1 MLWSKDHTGN
11 KEAQNSGANGFDV
24 EDSLDVTRQKCSS
37 QGECQELVKL
47 TDLHPA
53 ALASLD
59 LSGPKAHL
67 AQTVAQ
73 SLDLVKHLWERV
85 NSGSFNEAAL
95 WRGEHNEN

>member
-59 LSGPKAHL
+59 LVMLLITK
-67 AQTVAQ
+67 
-73 SLDLVKHLWERV
+73 
-85 NSGSFNEAAL
+85 
-95 WRGEHNEN
+95 